1 MSAAAPMD
9 GQGRGGGQA
18 AGAAGGSV
26 RMGQPKDAPG
36 LIPMLSDE
44 EVREVEA
51 ECAHLPDRKSAAID
65 ALMIVQRHRGWVSDA
80 SLAAIA
86 RLLGMSAENLDSIA
100 TFYNLIYRKPVGRH
114 VVMVCDSVSCYVLGA
129 DRLRE
134 EVEEHL
140 GIRMGQTTQDGR
152 FTLLPIVC
160 LGACDRAP
168 TMMIDDELIGHVR
181 SETLDETFARFT

>member
-9 GQGRGGGQA
+9 GERAVAGQA
-18 AGAAGGSV
+18 AVGEGRSATGQLQGGAE
-26 RMGQPKDAPG
+26 
-36 LIPMLSDE
+36 LIPMLSDD
-44 EVREVEA
+44 EVREIEA

-134 EVEEHL
+134 EVERRL
-140 GIRMGQTTQDGR
+140 GVKMGQTTADGR

-168 TMMIDDELIGHVR
+168 TMMIDDELIGHVAP
-181 SETLDETFARFT
+181 ENLDATFGRFV